1 MVVSK
6 HVIGFEKCV
15 ELQSRTLTFEL
26 EKGSER
32 LLKKYEK
39 TCSATSVCLDHG
51 LLPFFAC
58 GTSAI
63 LLLKL
68 MLSVSHDQMG
78 HWYIQFPIF
87 TESDRVMLDCSSTW
101 MINDLCLYIDLNQ
114 VSNGLASSRHS

>member
-1 MVVSK
+1 
-6 HVIGFEKCV
+6 V

-51 LLPFFAC
+51 LLPFFTC

-68 MLSVSHDQMG
+68 MLSASHDQMG

-87 TESDRVMLDCSSTW
+87 TESDQAMLDWSSTW
-101 MINDLCLYIDLNQ
+101 MINGLYIDLDQ
-114 VSNGLASSRHS
+114 VSNGLVSSR